1 MEASR
6 TKTSGYDW
14 LWILAWGLAS
24 SLWCWSASGQLG
36 ATFDEA
42 TDLVRG
48 MEWWRDGTHH
58 SLLRVGA
65 MPLPLDLD
73 TLPLYLWERWHDTKL
88 NLDSDLE
95 SVLPWAR
102 AGTLPFWWLLLVYGW
117 LAGKQLAGRWGG
129 RLAVALLACEP
140 TLLAHASLATK
151 DVAVSACLLALIYH
165 FRAGRESGWFWRV
178 GVPAFWFAAC
188 VLAKAS
194 GVVFGPICLC
204 MVEWERLV
212 RMGAFRQAATSGA
225 RDGASAS
232 KNWLKTAY
240 GLFGPFRRD
249 AFQLTGLGLIIVFLY
264 CGSDWRPEPSF
275 VAWAHKLPEGP
286 GARALVWLSEHL
298 CIFSNAGEG
307 LVKQFSHNIRGHGVY
322 ILGRSTPRAFWY
334 YFPVALTIK
343 LSLPLLGLPLLLA
356 ITKPTALTNWA
367 CWATAALL
375 AFTLL
380 CRVQIGVRLVL
391 PLVVFGIVGL
401 GAAAAQAWQACPAGW
416 KRRLLGGAA
425 LASIAWT
432 TFAAVHV
439 WPDGL
444 CYTNELWG
452 GTEQGYLQLSD
463 SNYDWGQ
470 GLKALARWQGRHG
483 GEEMNVW
490 YFGTDPA
497 LKAMP
502 LHPLPLHD
510 LPFNEPADLLAT
522 IRGRYLAVSTTFL
535 YGSYTNTKSAETAVA
550 FLRAR
555 RPVDRTTT
563 FLIYDFRD
571 PDHVSNTAQTARGP
585 ATTAL
590 ESRLR

>member
-1 MEASR
+1 MEGATKR
-6 TKTSGYDW
+6 TFGHDW
-14 LWILAWGLAS
+14 LWLLAWGLLS
-24 SLWCWSASGQLG
+24 SFWCWSAAGQLG
-36 ATFDEA
+36 PTFDEA
-42 TDLVRG
+42 TDLLRG
-48 MEWWRDGTHH
+48 MEWWRDGSHR

-102 AGTLPFWWLLLVYGW
+102 AGALPFWWLLLFYGW
-117 LAGKQLAGRWGG
+117 RAGKQLAGPWGG

-165 FRAGRESGWFWRV
+165 FRTGRESGWFWRI
-178 GVPAFWFAAC
+178 GVPAFWFAAS

-212 RMGAFRQAATSGA
+212 AVGAFRVSAV
-225 RDGASAS
+225 GASQGTLRAWF
-232 KNWLKTAY
+232 KHIY
-240 GLFGPFRRD
+240 DLFGPFRRD
-249 AFQLTGLGLIIVFLY
+249 ALQLSGLGLLLVFLY

-275 VAWAHKLPEGP
+275 VAWAHNLPDGTT
-286 GARALVWLSEHL
+286 ARAMVWLSENL
-298 CIFSNAGEG
+298 RIFSNAGEG

-343 LSLPLLGLPLLLA
+343 LTVPLLILPLLLA
-356 ITKPTALTNWA
+356 VLKPRALTNWA

-375 AFTLL
+375 VFTLM

-391 PLVVFGIVGL
+391 PLVVFAIVGL
-401 GAAAAQAWQACPAGW
+401 AAAAAQAWRGNDVGW
-416 KRRLLGGAA
+416 RRRVLAGAA
-425 LASIAWT
+425 VASIFWT
-432 TFAAVHV
+432 TLAAVRV

-444 CYTNELWG
+444 CYTNEFWG
-452 GTEQGYLQLSD
+452 GTEQGYLCLSD

-470 GLKALARWQGRHG
+470 GLKALARWQRSRDVPD
-483 GEEMNVW
+483 MNVW

-497 LKAMP
+497 LKTMP
-502 LHPLPLHD
+502 LHAVPLHA
-510 LPFNEPADLLAT
+510 LPVNKPDELLAVL
-522 IRGRYLAVSTTFL
+522 RGRYLAVSTTFL
-535 YGSYTNTKSAETAVA
+535 YGSYANTKSAEMAVD
-550 FLRAR
+550 FLRAHT
-555 RPVDRTTT
+555 PVDRTTT

-571 PDHVSNTAQTARGP
+571 KEETQNSAQTASGT
-585 ATTAL
+585 ATATF